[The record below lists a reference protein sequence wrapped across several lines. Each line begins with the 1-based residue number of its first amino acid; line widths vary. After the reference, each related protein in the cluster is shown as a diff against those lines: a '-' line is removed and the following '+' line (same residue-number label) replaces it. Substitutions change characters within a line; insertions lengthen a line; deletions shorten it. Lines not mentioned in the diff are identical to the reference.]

1 MVNKVSFADF
11 GGAVAPWIHP
21 CLQDG
26 TRIGLHSVF
35 LPKKDTHSYSLY
47 LPGLVN
53 SWIFVY
59 LPCSF

>member
-53 SWIFVY
+53 S
-59 LPCSF
+59 